1 MIYELV
7 WCCSKRRWL
16 TGEKCKRD
24 LQKKWTRRRGGSDQ
38 RVHHPRLIAKHVHLH
53 RTIDQPM
60 QNWCLMKQTC
70 DGGGHVRFRNLSPS
84 RRFTKNT
91 FFIDT
96 RLSRGDKRKFL
107 GRVGGFPSFRGDGYQ
122 PARPAAATF
131 PTTLK

>member
-1 MIYELV
+1 MQKGFAEKVDKAARRQRPASTPPETNCQTRSPPSDYRSTDAKLV
-7 WCCSKRRWL
+7 SHETNMRCGWAREISKSL
-16 TGEKCKRD
+16 AVPT
-24 LQKKWTRRRGGSDQ
+24 
-38 RVHHPRLIAKHVHLH
+38 VY
-53 RTIDQPM
+53 
-60 QNWCLMKQTC
+60 
-70 DGGGHVRFRNLSPS
+70 
-84 RRFTKNT
+84 KNT